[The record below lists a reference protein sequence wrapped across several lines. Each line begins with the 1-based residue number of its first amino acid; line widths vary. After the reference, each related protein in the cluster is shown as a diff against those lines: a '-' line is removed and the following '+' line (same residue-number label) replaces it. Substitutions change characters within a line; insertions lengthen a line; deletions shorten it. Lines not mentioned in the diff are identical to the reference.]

1 VSVQLPQL
9 TLQQKWETAE
19 SNLLYFVICGITYA
33 KTHGE
38 SAEDF
43 GTWAGQ
49 VAAPLWEEDRDKR
62 ARGLV
67 EGIAYNK
74 QQFQGFE
81 MEILAESART
91 IEARMK
97 GFGEDSIRRR
107 PRHEITVDEYIQ
119 FFDKKWIAIA
129 EYLGLEYSQR
139 VEGEWVIFT
148 VTDRAQG

>member
-1 VSVQLPQL
+1 MGVELPQL

-19 SNLLYFVICGITYA
+19 GNLLYFVVCGITYA
-33 KTHGE
+33 KSHGE

-49 VAAPLWEEDRDKR
+49 VAAPSWEEDRPKR

-67 EGIAYNK
+67 EAIAANK
-74 QQFQGFE
+74 QQFHGFE
-81 MEILAESART
+81 IEILAESALT

-107 PRHEITVDEYIQ
+107 PRHEITVNEYIQ
-119 FFDKKWIAIA
+119 FFAKKWIAIA
-129 EYLGLEYSQR
+129 EYLELAYSQR